1 MPRTARIVPTLLA
14 LILFA
19 GCGPE
24 RAAAPEK
31 DPAPDGIPL
40 RIRLNGEAD
49 GTFEVS
55 GFRPSLAKRLMVMDI
70 GKDFW
75 ANIFTVRVDG
85 KKDVPA
91 LLGEYAVKGDT
102 LTFKPRFPL
111 QRGVR
116 YRATV
121 RPKDLPRAAGEEYAA
136 AEETFLLPKPKT
148 APTTVAHVYPTR
160 NELPENLLRFYFHFS
175 APMSRGDV
183 YKYIRLLD
191 GAGKP
196 VEGPFLELDQE
207 LWDEAGQ
214 RFTLLIDP
222 GRIKRG
228 LKPREE
234 VGPALEQGKTY
245 TLEISRDWP
254 DANGE
259 PLKEAHRKKFRVVA
273 PDETQPDPKTWK
285 LQAPAAGKAEALAV
299 TFPKPLDH
307 AMLERVLWVTDDRGQ
322 RIEGTIAVSDEET
335 RWRFTPKEP
344 WRAGA
349 HDLVVDTAL
358 EDPAG
363 NSIARPF
370 EVDVVRPIE
379 RRVERKTVKVPFTV
393 K

>member
-1 MPRTARIVPTLLA
+1 MRKTARPVWLL
-14 LILFA
+14 LLLPLV
-19 GCGPE
+19 GQ
-24 RAAAPEK
+24 AAAEPEK
-31 DPAPDGIPL
+31 TIAP
-40 RIRLNGEAD
+40 RIQLKGET
-49 GTFEVS
+49 GGVFEVT
-55 GFRPSLAKRLMVMDI
+55 GFSAAELARLKAADV
-70 GKDFW
+70 
-75 ANIFTVRVDG
+75 FTVRVDG
-85 KKDVPA
+85 KAEVPA
-91 LLGEYAVKGDT
+91 LLGEYVVKGDT

-116 YRATV
+116 YRAVV
-121 RPKDLPRAAGEEYAA
+121 RATGDKPPVEQS
-136 AEETFLLPKPKT
+136 FLLPKPKM
-148 APTTVAHVYPTR
+148 APTVVEHVYPTR
-160 NELPENLLRFYFHFS
+160 DKLPENLLRFYFHFS

-191 GAGKP
+191 AAGKP
-196 VEGPFLELDQE
+196 VEAPFLTLEQE

-228 LKPREE
+228 LKPRED

-259 PLKEAHRKKFRVVA
+259 PLKETYRKKFSVVA

-285 LQAPAAGKAEALAV
+285 VQAPAAGKAEPLVV

-307 AMLERVLWVTDDRGQ
+307 GMLQRVLWVKDEAGKE
-322 RIEGTIAVSDEET
+322 IEGIVSVTDEET
-335 RWRFTPKEP
+335 RWRFTPKAP

-349 HDLVVDTAL
+349 YRLVVDTAL

-363 NSIARPF
+363 NSIKRPF
-370 EVDVVRPIE
+370 EVDVFRPIE
-379 RRVERKTVKVPFTV
+379 RSVKRETAEVTFTV

>member
-1 MPRTARIVPTLLA
+1 V
-14 LILFA
+14 
-19 GCGPE
+19 
-24 RAAAPEK
+24 
-31 DPAPDGIPL
+31 
-40 RIRLNGEAD
+40 
-49 GTFEVS
+49 
-55 GFRPSLAKRLMVMDI
+55 
-70 GKDFW
+70 
-75 ANIFTVRVDG
+75 
-85 KKDVPA
+85 
-91 LLGEYAVKGDT
+91 

-116 YRATV
+116 YRAVV
-121 RPKDLPRAAGEEYAA
+121 RPRDIPRAANEEYAA
-136 AEETFLLPKPKT
+136 VEDTFLLPKPKA
-148 APTTVAHVYPTR
+148 APTVVEHVYPTGDK
-160 NELPENLLRFYFHFS
+160 LPENLLRFYFHFS

-191 GAGKP
+191 ADGKR
-196 VEGPFLELDQE
+196 VEAPFLELEQE
-207 LWDEAGQ
+207 LWDEAGR

-228 LKPREE
+228 LKPRED
-234 VGPALEQGKTY
+234 VGPALEQGKSY
-245 TLEISRDWP
+245 TLEISRDWL

-259 PLKEAHRKKFRVVA
+259 PLKESHRKKFRVAA

-285 LQAPAAGKAEALAV
+285 LQAPAAAKGEALVV

-307 AMLERVLWVTDDRGQ
+307 AMLERVLWVTDDRG
-322 RIEGTIAVSDEET
+322 RKVEGGIAVADGET

-344 WRAGA
+344 WRAGTY
-349 HDLVVDTAL
+349 DLVVDTAL

-370 EVDVVRPIE
+370 EVDVFRPVE

>member
-1 MPRTARIVPTLLA
+1 M
-14 LILFA
+14 
-19 GCGPE
+19 
-24 RAAAPEK
+24 
-31 DPAPDGIPL
+31 
-40 RIRLNGEAD
+40 
-49 GTFEVS
+49 
-55 GFRPSLAKRLMVMDI
+55 
-70 GKDFW
+70 
-75 ANIFTVRVDG
+75 RVDG
-85 KKDVPA
+85 KADVPA

-116 YRATV
+116 YRAVV
-121 RPKDLPRAAGEEYAA
+121 RATGDKPPVEQ
-136 AEETFLLPKPKT
+136 TFLLPKPKM
-148 APTTVAHVYPTR
+148 APTVVEHVYPSR
-160 NELPENLLRFYFHFS
+160 KELPENLLRFYFHFS

-191 GAGKP
+191 AAGKP
-196 VEGPFLELDQE
+196 VEAPFLTLEQE

-228 LKPREE
+228 LKPRED

-259 PLKEAHRKKFRVVA
+259 PLKETYRKKFTVVA

-285 LQAPAAGKAEALAV
+285 VQAPAAGKAEPLVV

-307 AMLERVLWVTDDRGQ
+307 GMLQRVLWVKDEAGKE
-322 RIEGTIAVSDEET
+322 IEGIVSVTDEET
-335 RWRFTPKEP
+335 RWRFTPKAP

-349 HDLVVDTAL
+349 YRLVVDTAL

-363 NSIARPF
+363 NSIKRPF
-370 EVDVVRPIE
+370 EVDVFRPIE
-379 RRVERKTVKVPFTV
+379 RRVETKTTELPFTV